1 LFLKKDNILATTEG
15 VVTKVDSSTST
26 AWVKC
31 SKSAACESCKA
42 KDFCDTVGGSDDDV
56 EVEAI
61 NAVGAKIND
70 RVFISFETSSLLKVS
85 FLVYMV
91 PVLFLILGVVIG
103 DKIAP
108 IFNYDRSIFS
118 VLVGLL
124 FLLAAFFFVKA
135 TGKELSK
142 KDTYKPKI
150 IRILK

>member
-1 LFLKKDNILATTEG
+1 MATQEG
-15 VVTKVDSSTST
+15 VVTKVDSST

-31 SKSAACESCKA
+31 TKSAACESCKA
-42 KDFCDTVGGSDDDV
+42 KGFCDTMGGSDDDV

-61 NAVGAKIND
+61 NAAKAKVDD
-70 RVFISFETSSLLKVS
+70 RVTISFETSSLLKVS

-91 PVLFLILGVVIG
+91 PVLLLILGVVIG

-118 VLVGLL
+118 MLVGLL
-124 FLLAAFFFVKA
+124 FLLAAFFFVK
-135 TGKELSK
+135 TKGKELSK
-142 KDTYKPKI
+142 KDAYKPKI

>member
-1 LFLKKDNILATTEG
+1 LATQEG
-15 VVTKVDSSTST
+15 VVTKVDSST

-31 SKSAACESCKA
+31 TKSAACESCKA
-42 KDFCDTVGGSDDDV
+42 KGFCDTMGGGSDDDV

-61 NAVGAKIND
+61 NVVGAKVDD
-70 RVFISFETSSLLKVS
+70 RVTISFETSSLLKVS

-118 VLVGLL
+118 MLVGFL
-124 FLLAAFFFVKA
+124 FLFAAFVFVKA
-135 TGKELSK
+135 KGKELSK
-142 KDTYKPKI
+142 KDAYKPKI

>member
-1 LFLKKDNILATTEG
+1 MATQEG
-15 VVTKVDSSTST
+15 VVTKVDSST

-31 SKSAACESCKA
+31 TKSAACESCKA
-42 KDFCDTVGGSDDDV
+42 KGFCDTMGGGSDDDV

-61 NAVGAKIND
+61 NAAAAKVDD
-70 RVFISFETSSLLKVS
+70 RVTISFETSSLLKVS

-108 IFNYDRSIFS
+108 IFDYDQSIFS
-118 VLVGLL
+118 IVVGFL
-124 FLLAAFFFVKA
+124 FLFAAFFFVKA
-135 TGKELSK
+135 KGKDLAK
-142 KDTYKPKI
+142 KDAYKPKI

>member
-1 LFLKKDNILATTEG
+1 MATAEG
-15 VVTKVDSSTST
+15 IVTKVDSST

-31 SKSAACESCKA
+31 TKSAACESCKA

-61 NAVGAKIND
+61 NTVGAKNND

-103 DKIAP
+103 DKIAR
-108 IFNYDRSIFS
+108 IFNYDQTIFS
-118 VLVGLL
+118 IVAGFL
-124 FLLAAFFFVKA
+124 FLFAAFFFVKA
-135 TGKELSK
+135 KGNKMSK
-142 KDTYKPKI
+142 KDEYKPKI

>member
-1 LFLKKDNILATTEG
+1 LATEEG
-15 VVTKVDSSTST
+15 IVTKVYSST

-31 SKSAACESCKA
+31 TKSAACESCSA
-42 KDFCDTVGGSDDDV
+42 KGFCDSVGGGGSDDVV

-61 NAVGAKIND
+61 NAAGAKVDD
-70 RVFISFETSSLLKVS
+70 RVTISFETSSLLKVS

-108 IFNYDRSIFS
+108 IFNYDQSIFS
-118 VLVGLL
+118 VFVGFL

-135 TGKELSK
+135 KGKELSK
-142 KDTYKPKI
+142 KDEYQPKI

>member
-1 LFLKKDNILATTEG
+1 LATEEG
-15 VVTKVDSSTST
+15 IVTKVYSST

-31 SKSAACESCKA
+31 SKSAACETCKA
-42 KDFCDTVGGSDDDV
+42 KAFCDTMGGGDDDV

-61 NAVGAKIND
+61 NAARAKVND

-103 DKIAP
+103 DKIAR
-108 IFNYDRSIFS
+108 IFNYDQSIFS
-118 VLVGLL
+118 IVVGFL
-124 FLLAAFFFVKA
+124 FLFAAFFFVKA
-135 TGKELSK
+135 KGNKMSK
-142 KDTYKPKI
+142 KDEYKPKI

>member
-1 LFLKKDNILATTEG
+1 LATEEG
-15 VVTKVDSSTST
+15 IVTKVYSST

-31 SKSAACESCKA
+31 TKSAACESCSA
-42 KDFCDTVGGSDDDV
+42 KGFCDTAGGGSDDV

-61 NAVGAKIND
+61 NVAGAKVDD
-70 RVFISFETSSLLKVS
+70 RVTISFETSSLLKVS

-108 IFNYDRSIFS
+108 IFNYDQSIFS
-118 VLVGLL
+118 VLVGFL

-135 TGKELSK
+135 KGKELSK
-142 KDTYKPKI
+142 KEAYQPKI